1 MSTWTIPQF
10 AKSIRDKYPGKDGT
24 PGPYD
29 DWSDSDLTQAIVEKF
44 PAYKNQIESPKQAL
58 GRALPATFGGPK
70 PTQLGD
76 ALSFGAKSQI
86 GTSMQN
92 LGALKENNPAEYQKQ
107 QALAKET
114 ANIQPSVKYSATVG
128 ATKDVPYS
136 LSRVADNLLEMMSR
150 TPQSIVGRQLAG
162 DNVNLAQSQ
171 HPEVFGG
178 YRDDVRKYLSQ
189 PNVQR
194 ALNNPTF
201 WQNIART
208 APNVAAQLVEIAALT
223 PIAGPGA
230 LFLQSYV
237 QDYDL
242 PVKDQIKAQLT
253 NLAFMGAGK
262 IGGKVAGATLKGS
275 GMGARIAR
283 NLAVRTTQAGAGYA
297 TTKLSGGTDVQAQS
311 AGALGFALPA
321 GTKGLGEEPAAPPPA
336 PRPIRGLLGEA
347 PPDVAAAGRPDS
359 VLITTQFPQQ
369 PYGSRTQNTEAG
381 PITTQKGETG
391 FGALGVRRVP
401 TPIAEEFHSQ
411 LGTFIDSEAFGQ
423 LHPIEQAELLRLQ
436 TQVGEG
442 VAKAKEAAPGTGLMK
457 PGEAGE
463 GTVAVPTNLQI
474 GGKTVG
480 VEHFKQVIR
489 THLDSGETA
498 LVGNPVQQPLT
509 LASFEGHLES
519 PTNEPL
525 RAGQATERGTAS
537 GLPAGQIRV
546 DYATGAEHLKALEA
560 MTFAV
565 GKKGPVTL
573 PDGTPVLK
581 KSFKTKSSYEQEMI
595 LNEINRLRV
604 EIPKANQFQKPTPN
618 TTKGTEDPNAPLP
631 EPGGSFLTSPQGGPN
646 APRPQSPNVG
656 TNQGVPPGPD
666 LPGNEGQVRQSPS
679 GSPSSGGGTEQGQ
692 QAASQGS
699 PDEGPTVDTPY
710 SKPHKIVRE
719 AYGEFRTIAQE
730 AHAAAAARFSKKPFT
745 GSQAPSPQATS
756 VQEPIK
762 ENPNAPTSSP
772 STGGPPDLRTS
783 VSSSSDPLQQRGS
796 NVPETPAE
804 VHQTVNPAVSS
815 SQASGEA
822 SQPPRSSQPSG
833 PTAPPEAFG
842 GNEGEVTPPLR
853 KITQPAQKGEI
864 DPTLQA
870 ARTILRNAP
879 MLTPDVLAM
888 RLGVT
893 TPIAKALMEQ
903 ISKESGPSFKGQKG
917 EIDPELLN
925 APWRIAKKVAEFV
938 GGAKA
943 APKAETAEALPPP
956 GAATP
961 FNDMSRVETITS
973 NFKTA
978 NKVLLEHPE
987 TASMMDGM
995 QRAQDKKMAWIGTTL
1010 RTLSAA
1016 NKGINSLTGLSG
1028 LQGAKLASDLA
1039 MTQEPADMQSMLGQI
1054 SPKLGIPYTQAA
1066 IDSALG
1072 WAKFREEVHAQ
1083 FPPKAGP
1090 AGRNVGYLSR
1100 YLTQMESL
1108 VGDTDLRRGINQI
1121 WDYSIKGGLRS
1132 TIDAFKQNPILK
1144 PKTGGAFDKF
1154 TTDPSSPY
1162 VKTRTGKIQDMELD
1176 IRRIEAAYVNSAA
1189 KVIFDRPMIQN
1200 AKLQAMDLPQSAL
1213 RDFATATI
1221 KNVARYDAHPELDR
1235 AWTAMTSSVLKT
1247 YARSVLGFN
1256 PVVAGYHAYR
1266 LFTDVWPAIETKYLV
1281 QGAAEFGKN
1290 PLKAMQETARLGLI
1304 PSDVKPWSFKTIGE
1318 KGNAMLQLFSIG
1330 DYFSRSIGYQSFK
1343 AKYLAEGLS
1352 PEEATLKA
1360 ITQTKNTTQ
1369 LVDPIRTQRLL
1380 FGKGPEGGLI
1390 HLITQ
1395 FKQQPTMIAEQYID
1409 VLKHS
1414 TQDPAAFAKLGAS
1427 LIGGIAIMQLSG
1439 FKALH
1444 LAPSIWTGV
1453 GGGLGEF
1460 LDSTRKFGA
1469 ALIDMSKWH
1478 YAKDDYDRETYAQRA
1493 KQNIEQLVIN
1503 LAKDVTPGGWSVTRQ
1518 IAHGKPGFMEP
1529 TPKEPARETRPRRV
1543 EKSLKDMVFK

>member
-29 DWSDSDLTQAIVEKF
+29 DWSDSDLTKAIVEKF
-44 PAYKNQIESPKQAL
+44 PAYKDQIEKPQQTLK
-58 GRALPATFGGPK
+58 RIFPETFGGLK
-70 PTQLGD
+70 PTALGD
-76 ALSFGAKSQI
+76 ALSKATSDQI
-86 GTSMQN
+86 NLRMQD
-92 LGALKENNPAEYQKQ
+92 LGALKENNPTEYAKQ
-107 QALAKET
+107 AALAKET
-114 ANIQPSVKYSATVG
+114 ANIQPGLGYSAKVG
-128 ATKDVPYS
+128 ATKDVPYT
-136 LSRVADNLLEMMSR
+136 LSRVVDNIANMINYSNQTSPGGLAIRMAQGKSTDINEIAKES
-150 TPQSIVGRQLAG
+150 PQQTAM
-162 DNVNLAQSQ
+162 
-171 HPEVFGG
+171 FTG
-178 YRDDVRKYLSQ
+178 YRSDVQKYLSQ

-201 WQNIART
+201 WQNMART

-242 PVKDQIKAQLT
+242 PVKEQIKAQLT

-262 IGGKVAGATLKGS
+262 VGGKVAGATLKGS

-283 NLAVRTTQAGAGYA
+283 NLTVRATQAGAGYA
-297 TTKLSGGTDVQAQS
+297 TTKLAGGADVHAQS
-311 AGALGFALPA
+311 AAAFGFALPA
-321 GTKGLGEEPAAPPPA
+321 STKGLGEEPAPLPSA
-336 PRPIRGLLGEA
+336 PRPIKGLLREA

-411 LGTFIDSEAFGQ
+411 LGTFIESEAFGQ

-463 GTVAVPTNLQI
+463 GSVAVPTNLQI

-537 GLPAGQIRV
+537 GLSAGQIRV
-546 DYATGAEHLKALEA
+546 GYDAAAAHLKALES

-595 LNEINRLRV
+595 LNEINRLRT
-604 EIPKANQFQKPTPN
+604 EIPKANQFQKPAPN
-618 TTKGTEDPNAPLP
+618 TVKGTEDPNAPLP
-631 EPGGSFLTSPQGGPN
+631 EPGGGFLVNPQGGPN
-646 APRPQSPNVG
+646 APRPQSPNGG
-656 TNQGVPPGPD
+656 TNQGVPSGPD
-666 LPGNEGQVRQSPS
+666 LPGNEGQVRPQAGP
-679 GSPSSGGGTEQGQ
+679 SPSSSSGTEQGQ
-692 QAASQGS
+692 QAASEVS
-699 PDEGPTVDTPY
+699 PDQG
-710 SKPHKIVRE
+710 
-719 AYGEFRTIAQE
+719 
-730 AHAAAAARFSKKPFT
+730 
-745 GSQAPSPQATS
+745 
-756 VQEPIK
+756 PIK

-772 STGGPPDLRTS
+772 STGGPPDYRPS
-783 VSSSSDPLQQRGS
+783 VSSPSGPLQQRGS
-796 NVPETPAE
+796 DLSTPAAE
-804 VHQTVNPAVSS
+804 VHQTVNPTVPGAA
-815 SQASGEA
+815 ASGEA
-822 SQPPRSSQPSG
+822 SQPPTGQSSSSPA
-833 PTAPPEAFG
+833 APPEAFG
-842 GNEGEVTPPLR
+842 GNQDPLGGS
-853 KITQPAQKGEI
+853 A
-864 DPTLQA
+864 
-870 ARTILRNAP
+870 
-879 MLTPDVLAM
+879 
-888 RLGVT
+888 
-893 TPIAKALMEQ
+893 
-903 ISKESGPSFKGQKG
+903 SKPGQKG
-917 EIDPELLN
+917 AIDPDLLD

-943 APKAETAEALPPP
+943 APKAETVEALPAP
-956 GAATP
+956 GAATT
-961 FNDMSRVETITS
+961 FNDMSRVQTITS

-978 NKVLLEHPE
+978 NKVLHEHPE
-987 TASMMDGM
+987 TQPIVDGLE
-995 QRAQDKKMAWIGTTL
+995 RGQDKKIAFIGTTL

-1016 NKGINSLTGLSG
+1016 NKNLRNLLEKKSAGE
-1028 LQGAKLASDLA
+1028 LAR
-1039 MTQEPADMQSMLGQI
+1039 TQETPADMQAQLGAV
-1054 SPKLGIPYTQAA
+1054 SPKYGIRYSQAA
-1066 IDSALG
+1066 IDSAIA
-1072 WAKFREEVHAQ
+1072 WRNMSEQVHSM

-1090 AGRNVGYLSR
+1090 KGTNVGYIPR

-1108 VGDTDLRRGINQI
+1108 VGDTDLQRGIQQI
-1121 WDYSIKGGLRS
+1121 WDYSIKGGLHS

-1162 VKTRTGKIQDMELD
+1162 VRHRSGKIENLEDD
-1176 IRRIEAAYVNSAA
+1176 ITRIEAAYVNSAA

-1200 AKLQAMDLPQSAL
+1200 AKLQAMAMPQSAL

-1235 AWTAMTSSVLKT
+1235 AWTAMTSSILKT
-1247 YARSVLGFN
+1247 YARSVLGLN

-1266 LFTDVWPAIETKYLV
+1266 LFTDVWPAIETKYLA
-1281 QGAAEFGKN
+1281 QGAAEFGKS

-1330 DYFSRSIGYQSFK
+1330 DYFSRSVGYQSFK

-1409 VLKHS
+1409 ILKHS

-1427 LIGGIAIMQLSG
+1427 LIGGITIMQLSG

-1529 TPKEPARETRPRRV
+1529 TPKTPDRETRPRRV
-1543 EKSLKDMVFK
+1543 ETSLKDMILK

>member
-1 MSTWTIPQF
+1 MSTWTRPDF
-10 AKSIRDKYPGKDGT
+10 AKSIKDKYPVYKDW
-24 PGPYD
+24 D
-29 DWSDSDLTQAIVEKF
+29 DGQLVDAMLEKY
-44 PAYKNQIESPKQAL
+44 PAYKDQVENPQHAFYRATAPLGTMDPLATSKAMNFATKQ
-58 GRALPATFGGPK
+58 
-70 PTQLGD
+70 
-76 ALSFGAKSQI
+76 QI

-92 LGALKENNPAEYQKQ
+92 LGALKESNPAEYQKQ
-107 QALAKET
+107 AALAKET
-114 ANIQPSVKYSATVG
+114 ANITPGVGYSAKVG
-128 ATKDVPYS
+128 ITKDVPYS
-136 LSRVADNLLEMMSR
+136 LSRVADNIANMINYSNQIS
-150 TPQSIVGRQLAG
+150 TPVSMALR
-162 DNVNLAQSQ
+162 QSQ
-171 HPEVFGG
+171 GKTTDPAAMREESARDTAMFSG
-178 YRDDVRKYLSQ
+178 YRADVQKYLSQ

-194 ALNNPTF
+194 ALDNPSV
-201 WQNIART
+201 WQNLART

-242 PVKDQIKAQLT
+242 PVKEQVKAQLT

-283 NLAVRTTQAGAGYA
+283 NLAVRGTQAGAGYA

-321 GTKGLGEEPAAPPPA
+321 GTKGLGEEPIAPPPG
-336 PRPIRGLLGEA
+336 PRPIRGLLGAA
-347 PPDVAAAGRPDS
+347 PADAEAAGRPDS
-359 VLITTQFPQQ
+359 VLITTQFPKQ
-369 PYGSRTQNTEAG
+369 PYSTQTFNTE
-381 PITTQKGETG
+381 KGQVAVNSPGWDKLSPSERAKAQPLTPETS

-411 LGTFIDSEAFGQ
+411 LGTFIESEAFGQ

-436 TQVGEG
+436 TQVGDG

-546 DYATGAEHLKALEA
+546 GYDAAAAHLKALES

-595 LNEINRLRV
+595 LNEINRLRT
-604 EIPKANQFQKPTPN
+604 EIPKANQFQKPAPN
-618 TTKGTEDPNAPLP
+618 TVKGTEDPNAPLP
-631 EPGGSFLTSPQGGPN
+631 EPGGGFLVNPQGGPN
-646 APRPQSPNVG
+646 APRPQSPNGG

-666 LPGNEGQVRQSPS
+666 LPGNEGQVRQGPS
-679 GSPSSGGGTEQGQ
+679 GPPSSGSGTEQGQ
-692 QAASQGS
+692 QAQASSEQ
-699 PDEGPTVDTPY
+699 V
-710 SKPHKIVRE
+710 
-719 AYGEFRTIAQE
+719 
-730 AHAAAAARFSKKPFT
+730 
-745 GSQAPSPQATS
+745 
-756 VQEPIK
+756 PIK
-762 ENPNAPTSSP
+762 ENLNAPTSSP
-772 STGGPPDLRTS
+772 STGGPPNLRPSVS
-783 VSSSSDPLQQRGS
+783 VSSEPLQQRGG
-796 NVPETPAE
+796 NVPTPATE
-804 VHQTVNPAVSS
+804 VHQTVNPTVSGS
-815 SQASGEA
+815 AASGEA
-822 SQPPRSSQPSG
+822 RQPPSSQSSPG

-842 GNEGEVTPPLR
+842 GSQDPLGGS
-853 KITQPAQKGEI
+853 A
-864 DPTLQA
+864 
-870 ARTILRNAP
+870 
-879 MLTPDVLAM
+879 
-888 RLGVT
+888 
-893 TPIAKALMEQ
+893 
-903 ISKESGPSFKGQKG
+903 SKPGQKG
-917 EIDPELLN
+917 AIDPDLLD

-943 APKAETAEALPPP
+943 VPKPETAEALPAP

-961 FNDMSRVETITS
+961 FNDMSRVQTITS

-987 TASMMDGM
+987 TAPMIDGM
-995 QRAQDKKMAWIGTTL
+995 QRAQDKKIAFIGTTL
-1010 RTLSAA
+1010 RTLSDA
-1016 NKGINSLTGLSG
+1016 NKGLSG
-1028 LQGAKLASDLA
+1028 LAERKLAGELA
-1039 MTQEPADMQSMLGQI
+1039 RTQETPADMQAQLGAV
-1054 SPKLGIPYTQAA
+1054 SPKYGIRYSQAA
-1066 IDSALG
+1066 IDSAIA
-1072 WAKFREEVHAQ
+1072 WRNMSEQVHSM

-1090 AGRNVGYLSR
+1090 KGTNVGYIPR

-1108 VGDTDLRRGINQI
+1108 VGDTDLQRGIQQI

-1162 VKTRTGKIQDMELD
+1162 VRHRSGKIENLEDD
-1176 IRRIEAAYVNSAA
+1176 ITRIEAAYVNSAA

-1200 AKLQAMDLPQSAL
+1200 AKLQAMAMPQSAL

-1221 KNVARYDAHPELDR
+1221 KNVARYDAHPELDK

-1247 YARSVLGFN
+1247 YARSVLGLN

-1266 LFTDVWPAIETKYLV
+1266 LFTDVWPAIETKYLA

-1330 DYFSRSIGYQSFK
+1330 DYFSRSVGYQSFK

-1409 VLKHS
+1409 ILKHS

-1427 LIGGIAIMQLSG
+1427 LIGGITIMQLSG

-1503 LAKDVTPGGWSVTRQ
+1503 LAKDITPGGWSVTRQ

-1529 TPKEPARETRPRRV
+1529 TPKTPDRETRPRRV
-1543 EKSLKDMVFK
+1543 ETSLKDMVFK